1 MFGIHDLWFFLIS
14 GLLLNLMPGP
24 DTLFIMTK
32 SASQGWKAGVA
43 ASLGICS
50 GVYVHIFAAAFGLS
64 AVLAT
69 SATAFVVVKL
79 VGAAYL
85 IYLGWTALR
94 QKTQANSDHP
104 LLEQP
109 RQSLSTIYRQGFLT
123 NALNPKVALFFL
135 AFVPQF
141 IAADSENTV
150 LAFIVLGTIF
160 DVNSLIWCVSVA
172 LFTAFASERLQ
183 VGQQAK
189 VWLNKVVGALFIGL
203 GIRLAVSA
211 QN

>member
-1 MFGIHDLWFFLIS
+1 MLGIHDWWLFIIS

-32 SASQGWKAGVA
+32 SAAQGWKAGVV

-64 AVLAT
+64 ALLAT
-69 SATAFVVVKL
+69 SATAFVLVKL
-79 VGAAYL
+79 IGAAYL
-85 IYLGWTALR
+85 IYLGWVTLR
-94 QKTQANSDHP
+94 QTAQTSTNALPNQSHQP
-104 LLEQP
+104 LLM
-109 RQSLSTIYRQGFLT
+109 IYRQGFLT

-141 IAADSENTV
+141 ISADSSHTI
-150 LAFIVLGTIF
+150 LAFLVLGTVF
-160 DVNSLIWCVSVA
+160 DINSLIWCCSVA

-183 VGQQAK
+183 VGQQLKA
-189 VWLNKVVGALFIGL
+189 WLNKVVGVLFIGL

-211 QN
+211 QS